1 MIYLLLNI
9 VFGSLFVLCIKWV
22 QVRKKED
29 VITIGM
35 INYITGALAIL
46 PEFMQSHPTA
56 VTAESMVTGGT
67 MGACKEKRR
76 GDGIGGGM
84 WCEPPLPNTHM
95 LPAESAGT

>member
-56 VTAESMVTGGT
+56 VTAESMGNG
-67 MGACKEKRR
+67 RD
-76 GDGIGGGM
+76 DG
-84 WCEPPLPNTHM
+84 CLLLCSVLLCCLCH
-95 LPAESAGT
+95 